1 MKRIGFLGFGEASS
15 NIAVGLLT
23 EHQVKF
29 YAYDVDAKRA
39 NEVINSLNLESNVQ
53 LASSLREALQ
63 FADIFFV
70 AIPGRLDEELFD
82 EILACAPQD
91 KVFLDL
97 CTARPSIKAAI
108 EARVRKTGCIYL
120 DIAVMGSVPALKHK
134 VPMYAS
140 GHDVSIVQEMA
151 DMYHLDISVVG
162 DKAGDAS
169 LIKICRSIYM
179 KGLAALSIEVTEVSE
194 FYGVKDKVYE
204 SLAKSLDNDTFKNY
218 TPRLI
223 RGTFK
228 HRDRRLGELKECLEI
243 IKATSVCGEMTK
255 GAIQLYNNLIV

>member
-1 MKRIGFLGFGEASS
+1 MKKIGFLGFGEASS

-39 NEVINSLNLESNVQ
+39 NEVINSLKLESKVQ
-53 LASSLREALQ
+53 LVSNLREALQ

-70 AIPGRLDEELFD
+70 AIPGKYDEGLFD
-82 EILACAPQD
+82 EILACAPLD

-97 CTARPSIKAAI
+97 CTARPSIKASI
-108 EARVRKTGCIYL
+108 EARMRKTGCIYL

-140 GHDVSIVQEMA
+140 GHDVSIVPEMA
-151 DMYHLDISVVG
+151 DMFNLNISVVG

-179 KGLAALSIEVTEVSE
+179 KGLAALSIEVTKVCDY
-194 FYGVKDKVYE
+194 YGVKEKVYE
-204 SLAKSLDNDTFKNY
+204 SLSNSLDNDFFNNY

-223 RGTFK
+223 NGTIK
-228 HRDRRLGELKECLEI
+228 HHDRRLEEIKECMEI
-243 IKATSVCGEMTK
+243 IKNANMPGHMTM
-255 GAIQLYNNLIV
+255 GTISLYEDLT

>member
-39 NEVINSLNLESNVQ
+39 NEVINSLNIESNVQ

-63 FADIFFV
+63 FADMFFV
-70 AIPGRLDEELFD
+70 AIPGKYDEELFD

-108 EARVRKTGCIYL
+108 EARMRNTGCSYL

-179 KGLAALSIEVTEVSE
+179 KGLAALSIEVTEVCE

-204 SLAKSLDNDTFKNY
+204 SLAKSLDTDSFRTY

-223 RGTFK
+223 NGTKK
-228 HRDRRLGELKECLEI
+228 HIKRRMQEVKECLEI
-243 IKATSVCGEMTK
+243 IEEAGLNSDMTK
-255 GAIQLYNNLIV
+255 GTLGLYERML